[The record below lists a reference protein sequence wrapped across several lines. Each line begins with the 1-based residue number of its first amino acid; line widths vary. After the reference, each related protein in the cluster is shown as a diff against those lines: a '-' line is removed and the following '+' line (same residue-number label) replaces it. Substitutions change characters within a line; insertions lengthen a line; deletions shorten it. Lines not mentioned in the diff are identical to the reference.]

1 MEKTNLKSLIEE
13 FSSRFEQLAGKTYHC
28 KDRKEALDV
37 IDDLIKKKAQ
47 GKVYSARALIDF
59 VRSDWPNQFVSHPVG
74 DLQTSAQIL
83 GPGEE
88 DILETLKETDVGVT
102 KADFAIAETG
112 CLVEIAYD
120 DFSRLLSSIS
130 RVHIAVLDARN
141 VLPKLQD
148 LAPKIRHLLLSGG
161 KMPVDKPNITL
172 ISGPSRTSD
181 IELKSVLG
189 VHGPHEVHAV
199 IIEDDNGI

>member
-1 MEKTNLKSLIEE
+1 MEKTNLNSLIEE

-37 IDDLIKKKAQ
+37 IDDLIKKRGQ
-47 GKVYSARALIDF
+47 GKVYFARALIDF
-59 VRSDWPNQFVSHPVG
+59 ARSDGPNHAFHHSSS
-74 DLQTSAQIL
+74 DLQTSPQIP

-112 CLVEIAYD
+112 CLVEISYD

-130 RVHIAVLDARN
+130 RVHIAVLDASN

-148 LAPKIRHLLLSGG
+148 LAPKIRDLLSKG

-199 IIEDDNGI
+199 MIEDDNGI